1 MAGVDPTMTYER
13 GLLCIGRY
21 VRVFASDRTASKQ
34 HAVPGKLV
42 AAYKNGGEVILPNH
56 RKREL
61 IPWDSIH
68 DWVGKNGGPAPFP
81 PPPTKRETQKI
92 PRTGV
97 AMPEMTALEN
107 RAMKAEET
115 KAATAEAMNL
125 LREKV
130 EQAETLSLGDLGAQL
145 DAAIAAV
152 KNSDRE
158 IQDLYDMIASAK
170 KVRAAHVEN
179 LARIRESVVSILKKI
194 DSLGTNG

>member
-1 MAGVDPTMTYER
+1 MAGVDPSMTYER

-21 VRVFASDRTASKQ
+21 VRVLADKHTSKQ
-34 HAVPGKLV
+34 HAMPARLV

-68 DWVGKNGGPAPFP
+68 DWVSKNGGPAPMP
-81 PPPTKRETQKI
+81 PEPTKRETAKV
-92 PRTGV
+92 PKTGV

-115 KAATAEAMNL
+115 KAATTEAVNL

-130 EQAETLSLGDLGAQL
+130 DQAETLSLGDLGAQL

-152 KNSDRE
+152 KDSDRE
-158 IQDLYDMIASAK
+158 IQDLNDMLSAARR
-170 KVRAAHVEN
+170 VRNERVEA
-179 LARIRESVVSILKKI
+179 LAKIRASVVSILKKI
-194 DSLGTNG
+194 DALGTNG